1 MNTKEIRKKVQ
12 AYMEVGF
19 TMKEAFEGMRD
30 AKRNEG
36 KKETTADR
44 IAASQQ
50 RAGTY
55 EYGFTGKEYGNRKWG
70 KQ

>member
-1 MNTKEIRKKVQ
+1 MNTTEIRKKV
-12 AYMEVGF
+12 AGYMEVGF
-19 TMKEAFEGMRD
+19 TMKEAFSFIKDSARKSRKTSKVAD
-30 AKRNEG
+30 A
-36 KKETTADR
+36 

-55 EYGFTGKEYGNRKWG
+55 EYGFSGKEYGNRKWG